1 MLNIKEKYRELLD
14 LYARFENE
22 ARPHVAS
29 AVCRSGCADC
39 CTSVGNVDVTTLEGL
54 IILKHLQDLP
64 ASRKKE
70 LDKKLKDNRKLKSES
85 KFARC
90 AFLKADDT
98 CSIYAVRPFSCRR
111 LYSLK
116 TCGVTGPTVHRHVW
130 ILAGEIEAAI
140 QLLDDNGYAGH
151 MSYVL
156 LLLKDAKFRNTYL
169 NDGFAPDRI
178 HDFLRTYHLSINRH
192 ASPPAADPLS
202 KTPVPAP

>member
-1 MLNIKEKYRELLD
+1 
-14 LYARFENE
+14 
-22 ARPHVAS
+22 
-29 AVCRSGCADC
+29 
-39 CTSVGNVDVTTLEGL
+39 VGSVDVTTLEGM
-54 IILKHLQDLP
+54 IILKHLQDMP
-64 ASRKKE
+64 ASHKKE

-130 ILAGEIEAAI
+130 KLAGEIETAI

-169 NDGFAPDRI
+169 NEGFVPDRI
-178 HDFLRTYHLSINRH
+178 HDFLRTHHLSINRL
-192 ASPPAADPLS
+192 ASPPADNPSS
-202 KTPVPAP
+202 KTPTAAP